1 MDEGGKEGKGRTDG
15 KAVKGQVWD
24 RGYMYLK
31 HYAKQDAPVGE
42 AFWIPERDGALMVA
56 DPHISQELSFAHRL
70 H

>member
-1 MDEGGKEGKGRTDG
+1 
-15 KAVKGQVWD
+15 
-24 RGYMYLK
+24 MYLK

-42 AFWIPERDGALMVA
+42 AFGITERDGALMVV